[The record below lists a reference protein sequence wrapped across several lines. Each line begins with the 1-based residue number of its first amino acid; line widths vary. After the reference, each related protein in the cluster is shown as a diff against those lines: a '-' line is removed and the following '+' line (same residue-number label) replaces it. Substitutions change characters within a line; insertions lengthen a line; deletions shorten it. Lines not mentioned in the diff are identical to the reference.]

1 MSPLAA
7 LQRWSDA
14 GGVWRVVGRT
24 PSTATVSL
32 CRCDGGEEVDRLRTA
47 DPHAVAYLL
56 AHRTSE
62 ELGEESGEGS

>member
-32 CRCDGGEEVDRLRTA
+32 CRCDGGEEVDRLTT
-47 DPHAVAYLL
+47 DHPDAVAYLDRYP
-56 AHRTSE
+56 ASE
-62 ELGEESGEGS
+62 EVPG